1 MHGTAIVAW
10 QLGDG
15 GGFGGLVLPLLPL
28 FLIHFIAGLAETNRA
43 SFEVGE
49 GEAEI
54 VAGFLVEYSGMM
66 FAVFFL
72 AEYANMILISASCA
86 RVLWG
91 GWLSQFA
98 FGGLRDSWIGQPSIL
113 WLLAKIAVFMFA
125 FLWIRATFPRYRY
138 DQIMRLGWKVFIPVT
153 LVWIVVVGVMMM
165 PPIAQTFPFSIWF
178 AK

>member
-49 GEAEI
+49 GESEI
-54 VAGFLVEYSGMM
+54 VAGFHVEYSGMM

-72 AEYANMILISASCA
+72 AEYANMILVSVVSS
-86 RVLWG
+86 LLFWG
-91 GWLSQFA
+91 GWLSPLD
-98 FGGLRDSWIGQPSIL
+98 FGVIREAGSGISWLAESSIL
-113 WLLAKIAVFMFA
+113 WLLSKVAVFLFA
-125 FLWIRATFPRYRY
+125 LLWVRATFPT
-138 DQIMRLGWKVFIPVT
+138 V
-153 LVWIVVVGVMMM
+153 
-165 PPIAQTFPFSIWF
+165 
-178 AK
+178 